1 MISIDFIDFNE
12 FQWIQSRIPGAGDQE
27 LNCGPP
33 ASEPGAVPFL
43 DFNEFHDFNGF
54 EWISLISMNFCTGGC
69 MPKSW

>member
-1 MISIDFIDFNE
+1 MISIDFNDFNE

-43 DFNEFHDFNGF
+43 DFNEFHRFPWISMDFVDFNGF
-54 EWISLISMNFCTGGC
+54 LYGGLL
-69 MPKSW
+69 